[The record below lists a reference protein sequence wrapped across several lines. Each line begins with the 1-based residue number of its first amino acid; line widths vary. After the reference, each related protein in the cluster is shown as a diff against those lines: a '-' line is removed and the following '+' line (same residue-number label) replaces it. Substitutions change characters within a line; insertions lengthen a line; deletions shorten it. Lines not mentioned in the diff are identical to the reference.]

1 MATTPSKKT
10 STSTSKAPSGK
21 SGNPLAAK
29 PGTTGIDPRGPRFG
43 AVITFILL
51 GIDVILGLTGPSVQS
66 ETSWAV
72 RITDPA
78 FILLLVI
85 TLIFAWGSF
94 AGISRH
100 PYGLLFRA
108 LIRPRL
114 SAPTELEDPI
124 PPTFA
129 QLIGFVV
136 TSVGIVLAL
145 LGVPYGLVVAAAF
158 AFIAAF
164 LNGVFGYCLG
174 CQIYVLL
181 VRAGILG
188 RARA

>member
-1 MATTPSKKT
+1 MAATPSKKT
-10 STSTSKAPSGK
+10 AASTTKTSSG
-21 SGNPLAAK
+21 SPANPLAAK
-29 PGTTGIDPRGPRFG
+29 PGSTGIDPRGPRFG
-43 AVITFILL
+43 AVITFVLL
-51 GIDVILGLTGPSVQS
+51 GIDVILGLTGPSV
-66 ETSWAV
+66 EAGTSWAV
-72 RITDPA
+72 RVTDPA
-78 FILLLVI
+78 FILLLII
-85 TLIFAWGSF
+85 TLIFAWGTF
-94 AGISRH
+94 AGIQRH
-100 PYGLLFRA
+100 PYGVLFRT

-114 SAPTELEDPI
+114 SAPTELEDPV

-136 TSVGIVLAL
+136 TSVGVVLAL

-158 AFIAAF
+158 AFVAAF

-188 RARA
+188 RTRA

>member
-29 PGTTGIDPRGPRFG
+29 PGTAGIDPRGPRFG

-51 GIDVILGLTGPSVQS
+51 GIDVILGLTGPSVRVG
-66 ETSWAV
+66 TSWAV

-78 FILLLVI
+78 FILLLII